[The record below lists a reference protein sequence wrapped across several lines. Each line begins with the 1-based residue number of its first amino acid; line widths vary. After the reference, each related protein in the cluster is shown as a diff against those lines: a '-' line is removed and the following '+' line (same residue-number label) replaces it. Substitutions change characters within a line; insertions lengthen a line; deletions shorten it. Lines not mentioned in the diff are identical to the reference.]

1 MATPPTSEDTELRIC
16 VLAFARVR
24 EIVGSSQTQ
33 RILGGPCTLGEL
45 WVQLVDEMPAL
56 GAFSSSIRF
65 ACNGEIAEPG
75 TPLRDGD
82 EVALL
87 PPVSGG

>member
-1 MATPPTSEDTELRIC
+1 LEGISLRVR

-24 EIVGSSQTQ
+24 EIVGSSQSE
-33 RILGGPCTLGEL
+33 RVLGAACTLGEL
-45 WVQLVDEMPAL
+45 WAQLVSEMPAL
-56 GAFSSSIRF
+56 AAFSSSIRF
-65 ACNGEIAEPG
+65 ARNGQIVEPG
-75 TPLRDGD
+75 TPLGEGD

>member
-1 MATPPTSEDTELRIC
+1 MQVR

-24 EIVGSSQTQ
+24 EIVGTSESE
-33 RILGGPCTLGEL
+33 RILSAPCTLEGL
-45 WVQLVDEMPAL
+45 WAQLIDEMPAL
-56 GAFSSSIRF
+56 AAFTKSIRF
-65 ACNGEIAEPG
+65 ARNGQVVDAD

-82 EVALL
+82 EIALL